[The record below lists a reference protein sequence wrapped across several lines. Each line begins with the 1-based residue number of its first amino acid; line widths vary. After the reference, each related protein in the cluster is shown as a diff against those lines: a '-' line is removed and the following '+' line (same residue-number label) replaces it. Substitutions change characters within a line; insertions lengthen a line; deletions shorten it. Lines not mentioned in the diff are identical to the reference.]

1 MINLLPW
8 REQQARLQKWQFVTR
23 VSAPSLVV
31 ILGFIVINF
40 LERQYQHNLE
50 TELNTLQSEVTKVK
64 QIYADEVG
72 EMSEQ
77 AIWQQRLVQLQNQL
91 RLRQLP
97 LPLDVLPEKSSVEGI
112 SLLALHCQ
120 LQQCVIEGSVEAVHQ
135 LRPFL
140 DGLASEPQVRNLQ
153 IEHLMPVTTE
163 KGESSNRFKISF
175 QLGSDPF

>member
-8 REQQARLQKWQFVTR
+8 RERQARLQKWRFVIR

-40 LERQYQHNLE
+40 LELQYQHNLE

-64 QIYADEVG
+64 QIYADEVE

-120 LQQCVIEGSVEAVHQ
+120 LQQCVIEGSAEVVHQ

-140 DGLASEPQVRNLQ
+140 DGLATEPQVKSLQ
-153 IEHLMPVTTE
+153 IEQLIPVTTE
-163 KGESSNRFKISF
+163 KGEGSNRFKISF